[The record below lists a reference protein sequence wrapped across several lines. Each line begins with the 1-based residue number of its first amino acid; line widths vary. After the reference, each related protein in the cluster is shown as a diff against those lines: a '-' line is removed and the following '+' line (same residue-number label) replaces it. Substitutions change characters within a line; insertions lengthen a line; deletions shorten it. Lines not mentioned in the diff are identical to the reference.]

1 MNKVGFLA
9 ILALILVIACSQQGN
24 NPTSSEQI
32 WWESPDPDATW
43 ITFTSSCDS
52 RVVPTQQ
59 AADSVCMAR
68 GYYKSTGY
76 EEEGCY
82 VGGEKRIYMSRV
94 ACSLD

>member
-1 MNKVGFLA
+1 MKKVILMG
-9 ILALILVIACSQQGN
+9 ILALILVVACSQKAT
-24 NPTSSEQI
+24 NPTNSEQI

-43 ITFTSSCDS
+43 ITFANSCDS

-59 AADSVCMAR
+59 AIDSVCMAR
-68 GYYKSTGY
+68 GYYRSTGY

-82 VGGEKRIYMSRV
+82 VGGEKRIYVSRV